1 MLGSCTDT
9 PAWNNL
15 PRPGG
20 PLSCADYVTSR
31 LCASGGFVSGAEW
44 AGGEAFNFPEFNCC
58 ACGKGQ
64 NKGSVARNTAA
75 SKLLNARGP
84 WRPPKREP
92 PAATAPRGRSRS
104 RGRGAARA
112 KTPTSPKRTEAE
124 VREAAAA
131 TVEALPR
138 KGDYPPG
145 VERTPLVDTLLELER
160 GGVKAAAATAP
171 ARIRRDGDVRSA
183 RRDAKARRS
192 GGRLPDCF
200 DRKLE
205 SPKLPWNEEAFCPRW
220 PAYGAEERA
229 LSPAQQAAVRDAAR
243 RALRPFDAGVSREQ
257 VRAAVQP
264 RCAQRL
270 CAHVQ
275 ILGGKLYVVAPP
287 SQRCPRSESAKAEND
302 FCTMEQR
309 RKQSGVYK
317 LWTPGWNPTR
327 LEWHWYAG
335 LNVSECSSKVR
346 QGDWNG
352 AFTRQRWLSALRLLE
367 EAARQGVPDT
377 ELVLCVQETP
387 INAGDWC
394 LKGPQPVFSPTGND
408 DHPLVPWPHWM
419 PQLRDFDLSV
429 WDTVRAAQLARGTPT
444 TAEKVAGFRGG
455 VYRLNIYSDRWRTL
469 GARRTPV
476 TRQNWRDVGRT
487 ALLAF
492 KERGGDGAA
501 SLLNLHLKVN
511 ASLKVPSKWGGWTQL
526 LGVPDATK
534 AMMDAPYGI
543 PMSAQARKFAYTVN
557 VEGHGGWADRLYQLL
572 LSPML
577 VLAQD
582 LPFKLW
588 YEHFGAAGTTHLAV
602 DSNLRN
608 LSDAIRWARAHDAE
622 ARAMVGAAQRA
633 MDVATSVAGIRL
645 YVKELLTQYSALLRG
660 SGGGSAPLPR
670 AVRFVCEPTAEC
682 RSCAGEGGKERAM
695 CGERCSFVGPTT
707 GTRFETLHF
716 AGKEFEREGARPTR
730 RRPAANNASAA
741 RVACKAWC
749 GDVSN
754 PLPAACKW
762 KACSGCAGCSN
773 HVRAALKG

>member
-75 SKLLNARGP
+75 SKLLNARAR
-84 WRPPKREP
+84 RPPKREP
-92 PAATAPRGRSRS
+92 AATATRGRSRS
-104 RGRGAARA
+104 RGEARRARNAEVAEAHRSRSARGGRRDGRSTAAQGRLPGGRGADAARRHAPRARA
-112 KTPTSPKRTEAE
+112 R
-124 VREAAAA
+124 R
-131 TVEALPR
+131 R
-138 KGDYPPG
+138 QG
-145 VERTPLVDTLLELER
+145 
-160 GGVKAAAATAP
+160 AAATAP
-171 ARIRRDGDVRSA
+171 ARVRRDGDVRSA

-205 SPKLPWNEEAFCPRW
+205 SPKLPWNEEAFVRAGPPTAPRS
-220 PAYGAEERA
+220 ARCRRRSRRRCATRA
-229 LSPAQQAAVRDAAR
+229 

-408 DHPLVPWPHWM
+408 DHPLVPW
-419 PQLRDFDLSV
+419 
-429 WDTVRAAQLARGTPT
+429 
-444 TAEKVAGFRGG
+444 
-455 VYRLNIYSDRWRTL
+455 RT
-469 GARRTPV
+469 G
-476 TRQNWRDVGRT
+476 
-487 ALLAF
+487 
-492 KERGGDGAA
+492 
-501 SLLNLHLKVN
+501 
-511 ASLKVPSKWGGWTQL
+511 
-526 LGVPDATK
+526 
-534 AMMDAPYGI
+534 
-543 PMSAQARKFAYTVN
+543 
-557 VEGHGGWADRLYQLL
+557 
-572 LSPML
+572 
-577 VLAQD
+577 
-582 LPFKLW
+582 
-588 YEHFGAAGTTHLAV
+588 
-602 DSNLRN
+602 
-608 LSDAIRWARAHDAE
+608 
-622 ARAMVGAAQRA
+622 
-633 MDVATSVAGIRL
+633 
-645 YVKELLTQYSALLRG
+645 
-660 SGGGSAPLPR
+660 
-670 AVRFVCEPTAEC
+670 C
-682 RSCAGEGGKERAM
+682 RSCATSTSRFGTPCAPRSSRA
-695 CGERCSFVGPTT
+695 
-707 GTRFETLHF
+707 
-716 AGKEFEREGARPTR
+716 AR
-730 RRPAANNASAA
+730 RRPPRRSPASAA
-741 RVACKAWC
+741 ASTGSTSTRT
-749 GDVSN
+749 
-754 PLPAACKW
+754 
-762 KACSGCAGCSN
+762 AGGRSAQGG
-773 HVRAALKG
+773 RR